1 MPNGNMMFS
10 KAVVKGETTYG
21 SGGTAD
27 YSTTGGRRLTINP
40 LGTLNLGLEYD
51 TGADRSVALRNPVV
65 ASRVVGIAENPEL
78 TLEAPAATTD
88 DLAIYYTMLQNVNSA
103 GTPSGTAAPYTWAI
117 PVGMTSSAQAP
128 KSYSAIL
135 GDGNQNYLVNGIL
148 PTSLTISAEASGLTS
163 VSVAAFA
170 KSVAKT
176 AYTTGESLPSG
187 ARALPGRLWTA
198 SYGTAFLSAGTA
210 GGTAFT
216 HLFDWNLELASGI
229 APINSQAGS
238 LSLSDY
244 NQFASA
250 FGGTLSLTVAS
261 NSTAVAQLFDK
272 LGTKTFWRLHWE
284 DAGSPSHSADILVC
298 AVPTNVEVMG
308 GDAEGIVTYAA
319 ELALAYDETSG
330 SSVTLQVKNS
340 LDVLP

>member
-10 KAVVKGETTYG
+10 KAVIKGETTYG

-27 YSTTGGRRLTINP
+27 YGASGGRRLTINP
-40 LGTLNLGLEYD
+40 LGTLNLGREYD
-51 TGADRSVALRNPVV
+51 TGADRSVALRNPIV
-65 ASRVVGIAENPEL
+65 AGRVTQLTENPEM

-88 DLAIYYTMLQNVNSA
+88 DLAVYFTMLQNVNTA
-103 GTPSGTAAPYTWAI
+103 GTPAGTAAPYTWAI
-117 PVGMTSSAQAP
+117 PVGMTSSATAP
-128 KSYSAIL
+128 KSYSAVL
-135 GDGNQNYLVNGIL
+135 GDGNQNYLVSGIL
-148 PTSLTISAEASGLTS
+148 PTSLSISAEASGLTS
-163 VSVAAFA
+163 VSVSAFA

-176 AYTTGESLPSG
+176 SFTTGESLAAN
-187 ARALPGRLWTA
+187 ARSLPGRLWTA

-216 HLFDWNLELASGI
+216 HLFDWNLELNSGI
-229 APINSQAGS
+229 APINAQAGT

-244 NQFASA
+244 NQFAA
-250 FGGTLSLTVAS
+250 PFGGTLSLTVSS
-261 NSTAVAQLFDK
+261 NDTAVAQLFDK

-319 ELALAYDETSG
+319 ELALAYDETSQG
-330 SSVTLQVKNS
+330 SVTLQVKNS
-340 LDVLP
+340 LATLP

>member
-1 MPNGNMMFS
+1 MSNGTMMFS

-27 YSTTGGRRLTINP
+27 FGASGGRRLTIDP
-40 LGTLNLGLEYD
+40 LGTLSLGREYD

-65 ASRVVGIAENPEL
+65 AGRVTQLTENPEV

-88 DLAIYYTMLQNVNSA
+88 DLAVYFSMLQKTNAA
-103 GTPSGTAAPYTWAI
+103 GTPAGTAAPYTWAI
-117 PVGMTSSAQAP
+117 PVGMTSSATAP
-128 KSYSAIL
+128 KSFAAVL

-148 PTSLTISAEASGLTS
+148 PTSLTVGADASGLTS

-170 KSVAKT
+170 KTAAKT
-176 AYTTGESLPSG
+176 AFSTGESLPADS
-187 ARALPGRLWTA
+187 RSLPGRLWTA

-216 HLFDWNLELASGI
+216 HLFDWSLELTSGM
-229 APINSQAGS
+229 APINAQAGS
-238 LSLSDY
+238 LSLSDF

-261 NSTAVAQLFDK
+261 NPTAVAQLFDK
-272 LGTKTFWRLHWE
+272 LGSKTFWRLHWE

-298 AVPTNVEVMG
+298 AVPTSVEVMG

-319 ELALAYDETSG
+319 ELTLAYDETSE
-330 SSVTLQVKNS
+330 SSVTLQVKNGLS
-340 LDVLP
+340 ALP

>member
-1 MPNGNMMFS
+1 MSNGTMMFS

-27 YSTTGGRRLTINP
+27 FGASGGRRLTIDP
-40 LGTLNLGLEYD
+40 LGTLSLGREYD

-65 ASRVVGIAENPEL
+65 AGRVTQLTENPEV

-88 DLAIYYTMLQNVNSA
+88 DLAVYFSMLQKTNAA
-103 GTPSGTAAPYTWAI
+103 GTPAGTAAPYTWAI
-117 PVGMTSSAQAP
+117 PVGMTSSATAP
-128 KSYSAIL
+128 KSFAAVL

-148 PTSLTISAEASGLTS
+148 PTSLTMGADSSGLTS

-170 KSVAKT
+170 KTVTKT
-176 AYTTGESLPSG
+176 AFSTGESLSAD
-187 ARALPGRLWTA
+187 ARSLPGRLWTA

-216 HLFDWNLELASGI
+216 HLFDWSLELTSGM
-229 APINSQAGS
+229 APINAQAGS
-238 LSLSDY
+238 LSLSDF

-261 NSTAVAQLFDK
+261 NPTAVAQLFDK
-272 LGTKTFWRLHWE
+272 LGSKTFWRLHWE

-298 AVPTNVEVMG
+298 AVPTSVEVMG

-319 ELALAYDETSG
+319 ELTLAYDETSE
-330 SSVTLQVKNS
+330 SSVTLQVKNGLS
-340 LDVLP
+340 ALP

>member
-10 KAVVKGETTYG
+10 KAVVKGESTYG

-27 YSTTGGRRLTINP
+27 YSVSGGRRLTVNP
-40 LGTLNLGLEYD
+40 LGVLNLGREFD
-51 TGADRSVALRNPVV
+51 TGADRSVAVRNPVV
-65 ASRVVGIAENPEL
+65 ASRVVQLSENPEL

-88 DLAIYYTMLQNVNSA
+88 DLTVYYTMLQNTTG

-117 PVGMTSSAQAP
+117 PVGMTASAAAP

-148 PTSLTISAEASGLTS
+148 PTTLSISAEASGLTS

-170 KSVAKT
+170 KTAAKT
-176 AYTTGESLPSG
+176 SYTTGESLPTD
-187 ARALPGRLWTA
+187 ARSLPGRLWTA

-210 GGTAFT
+210 GGTAFS
-216 HLFDWNLELASGI
+216 HLFDWNLEINSGM
-229 APINSQAGS
+229 APINAQAGS

-261 NSTAVAQLFDK
+261 NSTSVAQLFDK
-272 LGTKTFWRLHWE
+272 LGSKTFWRLHWE
-284 DAGSPSHSADILVC
+284 DAGSPAHSADILVC
-298 AVPTNVEVMG
+298 AVPTSVEVMG

-319 ELALAYDETSG
+319 ELALAYDETSQG
-330 SSVTLQVKNS
+330 SVTLQVKNNMAT
-340 LDVLP
+340 LP

>member
-1 MPNGNMMFS
+1 MANGTMMFS

-27 YSTTGGRRLTINP
+27 YNGNAGRRLTINP
-40 LGTLNLGLEYD
+40 LGTLNLGREYD

-65 ASRVVGIAENPEL
+65 AGRVTQLSENPEL
-78 TLEAPAATTD
+78 TLEAPAVTTD
-88 DLAIYYTMLQNVNSA
+88 DLAVYFSMLQKTNAA
-103 GTPSGTAAPYTWAI
+103 GTASGTAAPYTWAI
-117 PVGMTSSAQAP
+117 PIGMTSAATAP
-128 KSYSAIL
+128 KSFSAIL

-148 PTSLTISAEASGLTS
+148 PTGMTVSADASGLTS
-163 VSVAAFA
+163 VSVAAFG

-176 AYTTGESLPSG
+176 SYTTGESLPAD
-187 ARALPGRLWTA
+187 ARSLPGRLWTA

-216 HLFDWNLELASGI
+216 HLFDWNLEIASGM
-229 APINSQAGS
+229 APINAQAGS

-261 NSTAVAQLFDK
+261 NDTAVAQLFDK
-272 LGTKTFWRLHWE
+272 LGSKTFWRLHWE
-284 DAGSPSHSADILVC
+284 DAGSPAHSADILVC
-298 AVPTNVEVMG
+298 AVPTSVEVMG

-319 ELALAYDETSG
+319 ELTLAYDETSQG
-330 SSVTLQVKNS
+330 SVTLQVKNGLS
-340 LDVLP
+340 ALP